1 MDKENVSP
9 APLLI
14 SMSPATSIMGSSRKQ
29 QSVLR
34 LRPNRGKTISP
45 NSAKQILLKELGEV
59 CVYACVRGVCDVCG
73 AERERETAR
82 SSFRFII
89 VWMHV
94 CLYMSMYDC
103 MYVCECVRTE
113 T

>member
-1 MDKENVSP
+1 MHFGKKNERFTTPPRLFKKMNKENVSP

-34 LRPNRGKTISP
+34 FRPPNRGKTISP

-59 CVYACVRGVCDVCG
+59 CMRV
-73 AERERETAR
+73 
-82 SSFRFII
+82 
-89 VWMHV
+89 
-94 CLYMSMYDC
+94 
-103 MYVCECVRTE
+103 
-113 T
+113 

>member
-1 MDKENVSP
+1 
-9 APLLI
+9 
-14 SMSPATSIMGSSRKQ
+14 MSPATSIMGSSRKQ

-34 LRPNRGKTISP
+34 FRPNRGKNISP

-59 CVYACVRGVCDVCG
+59 CVYACVRGVCDACVG
-73 AERERETAR
+73 RERESAR

-89 VWMHV
+89 VRMHV

-103 MYVCECVRTE
+103 MYCIYTYTCIYASVCALRRLL
-113 T
+113 